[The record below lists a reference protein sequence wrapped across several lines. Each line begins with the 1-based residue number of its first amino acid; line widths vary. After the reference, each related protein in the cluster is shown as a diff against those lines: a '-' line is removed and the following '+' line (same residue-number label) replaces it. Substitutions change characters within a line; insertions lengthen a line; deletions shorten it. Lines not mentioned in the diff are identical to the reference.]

1 MFPVNCNGWY
11 PTTWTLICSNW
22 ISPFTR
28 QESVPL
34 WTLPH
39 SCGLTPLCSSSTK
52 PSPRGQVWGGSSL
65 TWNQTEWAGRG
76 RGGGHC
82 CVCVLCD
89 HLLIWTSSSLHTDLT
104 AEAVI
109 VRKSLE
115 LMRPLQP
122 SRLCGRVLSYCDR
135 LNKIQDIK
143 CDHKWNVACRSL
155 RVCKSLIHTRAH
167 TRAHPLAVWS
177 SPHLEQIKGLSCLQG
192 SPAVSECWCWVETTD
207 RGFQT

>member
-1 MFPVNCNGWY
+1 MRGVKFN
-11 PTTWTLICSNW
+11 L
-22 ISPFTR
+22 
-28 QESVPL
+28 
-34 WTLPH
+34 
-39 SCGLTPLCSSSTK
+39 K
-52 PSPRGQVWGGSSL
+52 PDRVSRAG
-65 TWNQTEWAGRG
+65 EGRG
-76 RGGGHC
+76 SLL

-143 CDHKWNVACRSL
+143 CDHK
-155 RVCKSLIHTRAH
+155 
-167 TRAHPLAVWS
+167 
-177 SPHLEQIKGLSCLQG
+177 
-192 SPAVSECWCWVETTD
+192 
-207 RGFQT
+207 